1 MRTRLKSVAVCF
13 DLTVLLLLHRTFCA
27 CTEPNQEYNDIV
39 VTESQTEFDLFY
51 NVRIIISRLT
61 TKMNM

>member
-13 DLTVLLLLHRTFCA
+13 DLTVMLLHRTFCA
-27 CTEPNQEYNDIV
+27 CTEPSQEYNDIV

-61 TKMNM
+61 AKMNM